1 MNRARLYT
9 VIALVILVVGG
20 WFFFRGGIGGGQGG
34 AYPPTLVTAVK
45 ADHRNIPV
53 LISAFGSL
61 RSLES
66 AELTSEKADIVTGIY
81 FKEGQTVP
89 KGTVVITLD
98 DKNEKATL
106 AKAIAEQNLAQ
117 LDYDRIATLYKKGA
131 ISLQELDKVT
141 ASLAQHKAGTDIARA
156 ELDKTQIIAPFDAQ
170 LGARKISMGQYVK
183 PGDTLVSAV
192 NRQSLKVEFSVPERY
207 LAKLKVGLP
216 VNLTSVAFSGRQ
228 FPGVVD
234 YVSPSINPGTRTV
247 ELEATVDNSDRS
259 LSPGL
264 SVQVNLQLGTE
275 ENALSIPEES
285 LVATVE
291 GQNVF
296 IVQDGKAVSTA
307 VELGTRANGMVSII
321 KGLKAGDVVVTQGQ
335 QKLRDG
341 APVSILE
348 NKENNSDKKPAAA
361 KKNEK
366 GQGAH

>member
-1 MNRARLYT
+1 
-9 VIALVILVVGG
+9 
-20 WFFFRGGIGGGQGG
+20 
-34 AYPPTLVTAVK
+34 
-45 ADHRNIPV
+45 
-53 LISAFGSL
+53 
-61 RSLES
+61 
-66 AELTSEKADIVTGIY
+66 VTGIY